1 MADQEN
7 PENTDAA
14 EDAAPEAAAPEE
26 PAPEAAA
33 PEQAAPEAADAT
45 PEATGTGEAG
55 PTDRAYEAA
64 ADETAASEGAAPE
77 ATAAEPEAT
86 AADEPAPA
94 GDVEDGAMA
103 SPPAQT
109 ATPAAPAAPQAP
121 PSTPKERKVVSRARR
136 GTRRPATPEER
147 NELRRQ
153 KAAARS
159 RRRASEK
166 AKRGE
171 ARGEGT
177 PPADHGTR
185 APKVR
190 LGKVVSDKADKT
202 ITVRIDVARRHRRYQ
217 KIVRS
222 STTLHA
228 HDERNDANEG
238 DLVRVV
244 EARPMSRTK
253 RWRLVEILE
262 RAK

>member
-7 PENTDAA
+7 PETTEAEEAAA
-14 EDAAPEAAAPEE
+14 EEAAPETAAEEAAPEAVAEEAPAAEAEAEE
-26 PAPEAAA
+26 PAAEEPAAEEAPAAA
-33 PEQAAPEAADAT
+33 
-45 PEATGTGEAG
+45 
-55 PTDRAYEAA
+55 
-64 ADETAASEGAAPE
+64 
-77 ATAAEPEAT
+77 
-86 AADEPAPA
+86 
-94 GDVEDGAMA
+94 
-103 SPPAQT
+103 
-109 ATPAAPAAPQAP
+109 AAPQAP
-121 PSTPKERKVVSRARR
+121 PSTPKERKAAARARR
-136 GTRRPATPEER
+136 GTRRPATPDER
-147 NELRRQ
+147 AELRRQ
-153 KAAARS
+153 KAAART
-159 RRRASEK
+159 RRRAGEK
-166 AKRGE
+166 AKRGD

-177 PPADHGTR
+177 PPGGHGPG
-185 APKVR
+185 APKIR

-244 EARPMSRTK
+244 ESRPMSRTK

>member
-7 PENTDAA
+7 PETTDAA
-14 EDAAPEAAAPEE
+14 EDAAPEAAAPEAA
-26 PAPEAAA
+26 APEAAA
-33 PEQAAPEAADAT
+33 PEEAAPEAPAEET
-45 PEATGTGEAG
+45 P
-55 PTDRAYEAA
+55 AA
-64 ADETAASEGAAPE
+64 EEPV
-77 ATAAEPEAT
+77 AAEPV
-86 AADEPAPA
+86 ADEPAAEAPA
-94 GDVEDGAMA
+94 A
-103 SPPAQT
+103 
-109 ATPAAPAAPQAP
+109 PAAPAAPQAP
-121 PSTPKERKVVSRARR
+121 PSTPKERKVASRARR

-147 NELRRQ
+147 DQLRRQ
-153 KAAARS
+153 KAAART

-171 ARGEGT
+171 TRGEGT
-177 PPADHGTR
+177 PPPDHGPG

-202 ITVRIDVARRHRRYQ
+202 ITVRIEVARRHRRYQ

>member
-7 PENTDAA
+7 PETTEPD
-14 EDAAPEAAAPEE
+14 AAAPAAAEE

-33 PEQAAPEAADAT
+33 ADAVPEAAAEE
-45 PEATGTGEAG
+45 P
-55 PTDRAYEAA
+55 AA
-64 ADETAASEGAAPE
+64 AA
-77 ATAAEPEAT
+77 
-86 AADEPAPA
+86 
-94 GDVEDGAMA
+94 
-103 SPPAQT
+103 
-109 ATPAAPAAPQAP
+109 PAAPAAPQAP
-121 PSTPKERKVVSRARR
+121 PSTPKERKVASRARR

-147 NELRRQ
+147 DELRRQ
-153 KAAARS
+153 KAAART

-171 ARGEGT
+171 TRGEGT
-177 PPADHGTR
+177 PPPDHGPG

-190 LGKVVSDKADKT
+190 LGKVVSSKADKT
-202 ITVRIDVARRHRRYQ
+202 ITVRIEVARRHRRYQ

-238 DLVRVV
+238 DLVRVI

-253 RWRLVEILE
+253 RWRLVDILE

>member
-7 PENTDAA
+7 PETTDAA
-14 EDAAPEAAAPEE
+14 EEAAAEEAAPEAAAPEAAAPEAAAPEE
-26 PAPEAAA
+26 APAE
-33 PEQAAPEAADAT
+33 
-45 PEATGTGEAG
+45 
-55 PTDRAYEAA
+55 
-64 ADETAASEGAAPE
+64 
-77 ATAAEPEAT
+77 
-86 AADEPAPA
+86 EPAPA
-94 GDVEDGAMA
+94 E
-103 SPPAQT
+103 
-109 ATPAAPAAPQAP
+109 PAAPAAAATPQAAP
-121 PSTPKERKVVSRARR
+121 TSPKERKVAARSRR

-147 NELRRQ
+147 DELRRQ
-153 KAAARS
+153 KAAART

-171 ARGEGT
+171 TRGEGT
-177 PPADHGTR
+177 PPADHGPG

-190 LGKVVSDKADKT
+190 LGKVVSSKADKT

-238 DLVRVV
+238 DLVRVI